1 MTNNHEEIM
10 ELIGRGDDLG
20 FTQEAVA
27 VLEEAVRLA
36 DAAEDHQLGFLAR
49 DQLMWAAAFTGNY
62 DKLIVAF
69 TWCLAKADRFPDE
82 FDAENL
88 LWRYKWVI
96 ENLVHFPTVSRKQIF
111 SFLEDFRN
119 RSVKA
124 GFTQRS
130 PLFLQWTAEM
140 HMGNLENAVATHA
153 LWRNARR
160 DVLADCPG
168 CECHCDVELCVM
180 QGQHEL
186 AIRKAA
192 PILQGKVACAEIPHL
207 TYAALLRSYR
217 ALGNHEAAT
226 AAHDKG
232 YRLVRR
238 NQNFVREQAWH
249 LDYLVDIGDLE
260 KAVEL
265 LRRHLPMSL
274 EIVALDFRLEFL
286 LATRRLLH
294 HLQEKDIRSLRAR
307 IPQRLCP
314 VAGKASVNIADLEKW
329 VNAQAEDL
337 AAQFDARNGNTGYAD
352 RLRRPPGL

>member
-1 MTNNHEEIM
+1 MTSHHDEIM
-10 ELIGRGDDLG
+10 ERIGLGGDLG
-20 FTQEAVA
+20 FTQEAVV

-49 DQLMWAAAFTGNY
+49 DQLMWATAFTGHY

-69 TWCLAKADRFPDE
+69 TWCLAKVDRFPDE

-88 LWRYKWVI
+88 LDRYKWVI
-96 ENLVHFPTVSRKQIF
+96 EILVHFPNVSRRQIF
-111 SFLEDFRN
+111 SFLDDFRS

-130 PLFLQWTAEM
+130 PLFLQWCAEM
-140 HMGNLENAVATHA
+140 QMGNLKNALETHA
-153 LWRNARR
+153 LWRDTRR
-160 DVLADCPG
+160 DALADCLG
-168 CECHCDVELCVM
+168 CEYNRDVELCVV

-186 AIRKAA
+186 AICKAA

-207 TYAALLRSYR
+207 TYATLLRSYQ
-217 ALGNHEAAT
+217 ALGNHEAAKS
-226 AAHDKG
+226 AHDKG

-238 NQNFVREQAWH
+238 NQDFVREQAWH
-249 LDYLVDIGDLE
+249 LDYLVEIGDIE

-265 LRRHLPMSL
+265 LRRHLPMSM

-294 HLQEKDIRSLRAR
+294 RLQEKNIHCLRTR

-314 VAGKASVNIADLEKW
+314 VAGKGSVNVADLEKW
-329 VNAQAEDL
+329 VEAQVEGL
-337 AAQFDARNGNTGYAD
+337 ATQFDARNGNTCYAE
-352 RLRRPPGL
+352 RLRLEN